1 MPSASR
7 SEGTT
12 SLQAPRPRIHRA
24 PHATSGAAP
33 RRTTKDR
40 PAPVGRAVTRRTA
53 LQIPQGIP
61 LVEWRDLGR
70 HIFLITDSSAWWLGD
85 WLIYGQSEYPNRYK
99 HAIAETQLDY
109 QTLRNYAWV
118 ARRFTP
124 DRRHEKLSFQHHAE
138 VASLPPEDQDTWLT
152 RAEEFALSKNE
163 LRRQIRRSR
172 QPESE
177 PKDLVQFQ
185 VSLVA
190 DQKQRWEAAA
200 ESADKNLAEWIIST
214 LDNAATT
221 TLVPAERDNQLE
233 APPKQGVSA

>member
-1 MPSASR
+1 MAEVR
-7 SEGTT
+7 S
-12 SLQAPRPRIHRA
+12 S
-24 PHATSGAAP
+24 
-33 RRTTKDR
+33 RTTVR
-40 PAPVGRAVTRRTA
+40 EVGGWNQLGQEGRIFATRVGLRFPAKLHYEDWERAGAQLARIA
-53 LQIPQGIP
+53 
-61 LVEWRDLGR
+61 
-70 HIFLITDSSAWWLGD
+70 DSSTWCLGD
-85 WLIYGQSEYPNRYK
+85 WLVFGQVEYVDRYRR
-99 HAIAETQLDY
+99 AIDLAGLDY